1 MWFKNLTLFRLT
13 HPFELDHDALDEA
26 LQGEAF
32 RPCGKSVPFSYGW
45 AKPLGRHGEQLVHT
59 VGNYSMI
66 CARKEERILPSAVV
80 NEQLAEKVEEIE
92 QGEARTVRRK
102 ERQQLKDE
110 LTLTLL
116 PQAFTRSNNTYAYI
130 DRNNRWLVVDSAS
143 ANKAEDLVTLLRES
157 VDGINARLPL
167 TEESPR
173 VVMSQWLRGEN
184 IPNGFEVGD
193 EYELQDDDKEGGIVR
208 CRRQDPHSDEIQGH
222 LDAGKQVTKLA
233 MSWQERIEFVVPE
246 DLSIKRLRFTD
257 TIKEELDDYA
267 EDPAMQF
274 DSDFA
279 FMTLELSK
287 FIDEVIMAFGGESE
301 LEPV

>member
-1 MWFKNLTLFRLT
+1 M
-13 HPFELDHDALDEA
+13 
-26 LQGEAF
+26 
-32 RPCGKSVPFSYGW
+32 PFSYGW
-45 AKPLGRHGEQLVHT
+45 AKPLGRNGEQLVHT

-80 NEQLAEKVEEIE
+80 NEQLTEMVEELE
-92 QGEARTVRRK
+92 QGEARSVGRK
-102 ERQQLKDE
+102 ERQQLKEE
-110 LTLTLL
+110 LTMTLL

-130 DRNNRWLVVDSAS
+130 DRSNRWLVVDSSS
-143 ANKAEDLVTLLRES
+143 ANKAEELITLLRQS
-157 VDGINARLPL
+157 VDGISARLPMS
-167 TEESPR
+167 EESPR

-184 IPNGFEVGD
+184 IPNGFELGD
-193 EYELQDDDKEGGIVR
+193 EYELQDSDKEGAIVR

-233 MSWQERIEFVVPE
+233 MNWRERIEFVVPE

-257 TIKEELDDYA
+257 TIKEELDEHA

-279 FMTLELSK
+279 FMSLELSK
-287 FIDEVIMAFGGESE
+287 FIDEVINAFGGESE
-301 LEPV
+301 AEPV

>member
-92 QGEARTVRRK
+92 QGEARSVRRK

-110 LTLTLL
+110 LILTLL

-287 FIDEVIMAFGGESE
+287 FIEEVIMAFGGESE

>member
-1 MWFKNLTLFRLT
+1 MWFKNLTLYRLT
-13 HPFELDHDALDEA
+13 QPFELDHDALDEA

-66 CARKEERILPSAVV
+66 CARKEGRILPSAVV

-92 QGEARTVRRK
+92 QGEARSVGRK
-102 ERQQLKDE
+102 ERQQIKDE

-116 PQAFTRSNNTYAYI
+116 PQAFTCSNNTYAYI
-130 DRNNRWLVVDSAS
+130 DRKNGWLVVDSTS
-143 ANKAEDLVTLLRES
+143 ATKAEDLVSLLRES
-157 VDGINARLPL
+157 VDGLKTRLPL
-167 TEESPR
+167 TEQSPR
-173 VVMSQWLRGEN
+173 VVMSQWLRGDN
-184 IPNGFEVGD
+184 IPDGFELGE
-193 EYELQDDDKEGGIVR
+193 EYELQDDDTEGAIVR
-208 CRRQDPHSDEIQGH
+208 CRRQDPYSNEIQGL

-233 MSWQERIEFVVPE
+233 MTWRERIEFVVPE

-257 TIKEELDDYA
+257 TIKEERDDYA

-287 FIDEVIMAFGGESE
+287 FIEEVIMAFGGESE
-301 LEPV
+301 IEPV

>member
-1 MWFKNLTLFRLT
+1 MWFKNLTLFRLPY
-13 HPFELDHDALDEA
+13 PFELDHDALNEV

-32 RPCGKSVPFSYGW
+32 HPCGKSVPFSYGW
-45 AKPLGRHGEQLVHT
+45 ARPLGRHGEQLVHT

-80 NEQLAEKVEEIE
+80 KEQLAEKVEAIE
-92 QGEARTVRRK
+92 QGEARSVGRK
-102 ERQQLKDE
+102 ERQQIKDE

-116 PQAFTRSNNTYAYI
+116 PQAFTRSNNIYAYI
-130 DRNNRWLVVDSAS
+130 DRKNRWLVVDSAS
-143 ANKAEDLVTLLRES
+143 ATKAEDLVSLLRES
-157 VDGINARLPL
+157 VDGLKARLPL

-173 VVMSQWLRGEN
+173 VVMSQWLRGDN
-184 IPNGFEVGD
+184 IPNGFEPGD
-193 EYELQDDDKEGGIVR
+193 EYELQEDDKDGAIVR
-208 CRRQDPHSDEIQGH
+208 CRRQDPLSDEIQGH
-222 LDAGKQVTKLA
+222 LEAGKRVTKLA
-233 MSWQERIEFVVPE
+233 MSWQERIEFVVQE

-279 FMTLELSK
+279 FMSLELSK
-287 FIDEVIMAFGGESE
+287 FIEAVIKAFGGESE
-301 LEPV
+301 VEPV

>member
-1 MWFKNLTLFRLT
+1 MWFKNLTLYRLT
-13 HPFELDHDALDEA
+13 QPFELDHDALDEV

-32 RPCGKSVPFSYGW
+32 RPCGKSIPFSYGW
-45 AKPLGRHGEQLVHT
+45 AQPLGRHGEQLVHT
-59 VGNYSMI
+59 VGSYSMI
-66 CARKEERILPSAVV
+66 CARKEERVLPSAVV
-80 NEQLAEKVEEIE
+80 KEQLSEKVAEIE
-92 QGEARTVRRK
+92 QGEARSVGRK
-102 ERQQLKDE
+102 ERQQIKDE

-130 DRNNRWLVVDSAS
+130 DRKNGWLVVDSTS
-143 ANKAEDLVTLLRES
+143 ATKAEDLVTMLRES
-157 VDGINARLPL
+157 VDGLKTNLPQ
-167 TEESPR
+167 TEQSPR
-173 VVMSQWLRGEN
+173 VVMSQWLRGDN
-184 IPNGFEVGD
+184 IPDGFEVGE
-193 EYELQDDDKEGGIVR
+193 EYELQDDDTEGAIVR

-222 LDAGKQVTKLA
+222 LEAGKQVTKLA
-233 MSWQERIEFVVPE
+233 MTWQERIEFVVPE

-287 FIDEVIMAFGGESE
+287 FIKEVIMAFGGEIE
-301 LEPV
+301 VERV